1 MKKII
6 SLSVVVCLLTIT
18 MGCSDDDDNSS
29 SSSNNNQTIDEIKND
44 VMSGTWRITYFF
56 DTDSDETSNFNGYN
70 FTFGSSSI
78 LTATDGSNTNVGAW
92 SVTDDNSGDDS
103 PDDIDFNIVF
113 ASPPDFAE
121 LSEDWH
127 ILEHTD
133 TKLRLTHVSGGN
145 GGTDFLT
152 FEKN

>member
-6 SLSVVVCLLTIT
+6 SLSVSVFLLVISLA
-18 MGCSDDDDNSS
+18 CSDDDDNSS
-29 SSSNNNQTIDEIKND
+29 SPSNNNQTIEEIKKE

-70 FTFGSSSI
+70 FTFGSNSI
-78 LTATDGSNTNVGAW
+78 LTATNGGNTNVGAW
-92 SVTDDNSGDDS
+92 SVTDSNSGDDS

-113 ASPPDFAE
+113 AGPPDFAE

-145 GGTDFLT
+145 GGTDYLT